1 MNNKWDFLRTH
12 FKETLRSLSRSW
24 IEKFTTVKIHL
35 HGAKRTRIFPRSLS
49 LHSVNIDSILCK
61 LIWKPCRFRFR
72 VMLQIVYF
80 HNSTKI
86 STAHFI
92 SPPTKELDIL
102 NTTKLNCTLTIN
114 MEKSGAC
121 PVIPNT
127 VVFRYFSCPA
137 KSMNVITCQSNQ
149 WS

>member
-1 MNNKWDFLRTH
+1 MNSKWDFLRTH
-12 FKETLRSLSRSW
+12 FKETSQSFSLSRSLNR
-24 IEKFTTVKIHL
+24 EVYNCKGSFTL
-35 HGAKRTRIFPRSLS
+35 SENEREFFPRSLS
-49 LHSVNIDSILCK
+49 LLSVNTDAILCK
-61 LIWKPCRFRFR
+61 PIWKLCSFRFS

-80 HNSTKI
+80 HNSTTI

-92 SPPTKELDIL
+92 CPPTKELDFLKI
-102 NTTKLNCTLTIN
+102 TKLNCILTIN

-137 KSMNVITCQSNQ
+137 KSMNVITCQSK
-149 WS
+149 